1 MGLFNI
7 FKKKEPLTEEQ
18 IKWNYLWELW
28 AQEEIGA
35 PYDALMTYDSEI
47 NNGGH
52 AQFFYNVSRYG
63 KLEKAITNLSEIL
76 PELLKDNLNK
86 AYDVYVKSAE
96 EENEELDK
104 ILTDCDNFFYDN
116 ENLITDI
123 LIEFA
128 DTLEII

>member
-18 IKWNYLWELW
+18 LKWNYLWELW
-28 AQEEIGA
+28 SQEEIGA

-52 AQFFYNVSRYG
+52 AQFFYNVSHCG
-63 KLEKAITNLSEIL
+63 NLEKAINNLAEIL
-76 PELLKDNLNK
+76 PDLLKENLKK
-86 AYDVYVKSAE
+86 AYDVYIKSAE
-96 EENEELDK
+96 EENEDLDK
-104 ILTDCDNFFYDN
+104 ILEECDNFFYDN

-123 LIEFA
+123 LREYA
-128 DTLEII
+128 NTLEII